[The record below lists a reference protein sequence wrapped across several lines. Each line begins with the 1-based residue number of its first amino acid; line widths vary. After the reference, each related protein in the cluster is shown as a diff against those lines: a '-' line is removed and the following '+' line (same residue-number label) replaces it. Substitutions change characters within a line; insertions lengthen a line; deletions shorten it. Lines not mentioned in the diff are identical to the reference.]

1 MAGSECWPIK
11 TLIIVLMMYL
21 LWVFFGSA
29 SEQLIYD
36 RVLISQGEIWR
47 LLTAHLVHLDSEH
60 LILNL
65 AALLVLGS
73 LLEYLQPDWLAPAL
87 IIGVLVVTTG
97 LWFNMPSLLYYCGF
111 SGVLNTLLV
120 VVLWSVWCRSQYP
133 LVLILGVV
141 NILKIFVELVIG
153 KALFSSILWPPVPE
167 AHFLGVLGGLI
178 MIIWLRNHFS
188 NAAYRQKSTDRKP
201 HL

>member
-1 MAGSECWPIK
+1 
-11 TLIIVLMMYL
+11 MMYL

-29 SEQLIYD
+29 PEQLIYD
-36 RVLISQGEIWR
+36 RELISQGEIWR
-47 LLTAHLVHLDSEH
+47 LLTAHLVHLDREH

-73 LLEYLQPDWLAPAL
+73 LLEYLQSDWLVPAL
-87 IIGVLVVTTG
+87 IIGVLVVTAG

-120 VVLWSVWCRSQYP
+120 VVLWSVWCRSQDP
-133 LVLILGVV
+133 LVLLLGAV
-141 NILKIFVELVIG
+141 NILKIIVEVAIG

-178 MIIWLRNHFS
+178 MIISIN
-188 NAAYRQKSTDRKP
+188 QKNFYQKGEV
-201 HL
+201 L

>member
-1 MAGSECWPIK
+1 MMKNQLANIFSNKYWPIK

-29 SEQLIYD
+29 PEQLIYD
-36 RVLISQGEIWR
+36 RELISQGEIWR
-47 LLTAHLVHLDSEH
+47 LLTAHLVHLDREH

-65 AALLVLGS
+65 AALLVLGG
-73 LLEYLQPDWLAPAL
+73 LLEYLQPDWLVPAL

-111 SGVLNTLLV
+111 SGVLNALLV

-133 LVLILGVV
+133 LVLILGAV
-141 NILKIFVELVIG
+141 NILKIIVEVAIG

-178 MIIWLRNHFS
+178 MIIYIN
-188 NAAYRQKSTDRKP
+188 QKNFYQKGEV
-201 HL
+201 L

>member
-1 MAGSECWPIK
+1 M
-11 TLIIVLMMYL
+11 
-21 LWVFFGSA
+21 
-29 SEQLIYD
+29 
-36 RVLISQGEIWR
+36 LISQGEIWR

-73 LLEYLQPDWLAPAL
+73 LLEYLQSDWLAPAL

-120 VVLWSVWCRSQYP
+120 VVLWSVWCRSQDP

-178 MIIWLRNHFS
+178 MIIYTSRSHECGFYSELIFVDSKALKWAHSWLRNHFS
-188 NAAYRQKSTDRKP
+188 NAAYRQKSTDRKLHP
-201 HL
+201 